1 MPIDPN
7 SPVTDSERLVFGAD
21 AKRHPVTGLC
31 LESGIGCAPDDV
43 QALGH
48 LAVIEGTEG
57 KTAADAMRKRLGV
70 PTPAERAAQQA
81 AQAERVAKGLELL
94 DDAEKL
100 VRPH

>member
-1 MPIDPN
+1 MPIDPTL
-7 SPVTDSERLVFGAD
+7 PLTDIEKAVYGAD
-21 AKRHPVTGLC
+21 ARRHPLTGLP
-31 LESGIGCAPDDV
+31 LESGIGCAPADV

-48 LAVIEGTEG
+48 LTVIEETEG
-57 KTAADAMRKRLGV
+57 KAAADAMRKKLGV
-70 PTPAERAAQQA
+70 LTPAERAAQQA